1 VELGK
6 SYGLVHKLTGHR
18 IIGGASKQTAPHIF
32 SKKFKIVIKK
42 WAKVYQKIMKII
54 ELISAVQTIVKN
66 AYLLK

>member
-32 SKKFKIVIKK
+32 SKNFKTVIKK
-42 WAKVYQKIMKII
+42 WAKVYQKIIKII
-54 ELISAVQTIVKN
+54 EAISAVQTTVKN
-66 AYLLK
+66 G